1 MGKQIYIILRDSRV
15 TDGLEFAFQDFDV
28 ERNSYY
34 HLKDNFVVKL
44 LNLSPEKEVFFDL
57 LVNPSIFSV
66 ASDQPERCHHKCVKI
81 CRTSTMLK
89 VFTRKDGVFSRQT
102 MLVYGGYAQDMP
114 KIPPTDPCHTS
125 TRSFFTSTIGI
136 SSSKSCFESIA
147 SHLKQIRNDILVGGW
162 TNPFEEYARQIGNH
176 PQVGVNI
183 KYFLKPP
190 PSIS

>member
-66 ASDQPERCHHKCVKI
+66 ASDQPKRCNHKCVKI

-89 VFTRKDGVFSRQT
+89 KNSPGK
-102 MLVYGGYAQDMP
+102 MVYFPG
-114 KIPPTDPCHTS
+114 KLC
-125 TRSFFTSTIGI
+125 
-136 SSSKSCFESIA
+136 
-147 SHLKQIRNDILVGGW
+147 
-162 TNPFEEYARQIGNH
+162 
-176 PQVGVNI
+176 
-183 KYFLKPP
+183 
-190 PSIS
+190 